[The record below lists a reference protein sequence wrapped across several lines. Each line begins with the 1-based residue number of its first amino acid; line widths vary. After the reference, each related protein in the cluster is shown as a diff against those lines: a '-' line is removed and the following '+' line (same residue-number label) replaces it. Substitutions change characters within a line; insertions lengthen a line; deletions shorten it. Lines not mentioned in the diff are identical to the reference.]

1 MTLVL
6 RHFGFSLHGKL
17 IDDDVLSLGAKN
29 VATLK
34 LSPQPDM
41 EKACIFYEEEDQN
54 KEKHKE
60 KQEKKK
66 KQKEGKEKKAKKDH

>member
-34 LSPQPDM
+34 LSPQPDL

-60 KQEKKK
+60 K
-66 KQKEGKEKKAKKDH
+66 